1 MSKMSRQERL
11 AYEQALKK
19 RKKQGSSTKKRNSS
33 SSRNT
38 TRTSGRRSRSR
49 YTDYDGNEIDENDIR
64 NRRSSRYID
73 YDSYDRSRGYDTYD
87 DYDDYDSYGYDDYND
102 YDDDD
107 YEYEERPRRTRMP
120 EDLGFGTRKRRS
132 SSSGYRGREPGPA
145 GGRHTKR
152 LHGRLIF
159 LIQMIAT
166 AVFLGTAVY
175 FGMIPWTF
183 LGGAA
188 VVLLVLALLIFRMQ
202 NGFRKKRFLGGI
214 LGLLIS
220 ALLLL
225 ASYYMFEV
233 RTALNDI
240 TDGNEAPDRKEAAAA
255 VNVSEEPFSVY
266 ISGIDVYGD
275 ITQQSR
281 SDVNIIATVNP
292 KTKQILLVTTPRD
305 YYVPDRKSVV

>member
-73 YDSYDRSRGYDTYD
+73 YDSYDRSRAYDTYD

-120 EDLGFGTRKRRS
+120 EDLGFGTRKKRS

-188 VVLLVLALLIFRMQ
+188 VVLLVLALLIFRMPV
-202 NGFRKKRFLGGI
+202 
-214 LGLLIS
+214 
-220 ALLLL
+220 
-225 ASYYMFEV
+225 SY
-233 RTALNDI
+233 THL
-240 TDGNEAPDRKEAAAA
+240 TLP
-255 VNVSEEPFSVY
+255 
-266 ISGIDVYGD
+266 
-275 ITQQSR
+275 
-281 SDVNIIATVNP
+281 
-292 KTKQILLVTTPRD
+292 TT
-305 YYVPDRKSVV
+305 

>member
-1 MSKMSRQERL
+1 
-11 AYEQALKK
+11 
-19 RKKQGSSTKKRNSS
+19 
-33 SSRNT
+33 
-38 TRTSGRRSRSR
+38 
-49 YTDYDGNEIDENDIR
+49 
-64 NRRSSRYID
+64 
-73 YDSYDRSRGYDTYD
+73 
-87 DYDDYDSYGYDDYND
+87 
-102 YDDDD
+102 
-107 YEYEERPRRTRMP
+107 MP

-132 SSSGYRGREPGPA
+132 SSSGYRGREPDPA

-240 TDGNEAPDRKEAAAA
+240 TDGNEAPERKEAAAA

-305 YYVPDRKSVV
+305 YYVPIPGVSNGAPDKLTHAGTYGIATSMATLEELYQVDIPFYVRVNFTSLIEMVDILGGIDVDSELAFTTGNDSGMVVEEPAGSH